1 MQGKEQ
7 TVSCSICQ
15 NANPMIES
23 LNKQI
28 NQARSVTDKAY
39 FARKLKAKVEDVL
52 EEHGPADDPKGKAC
66 RSVLNLRK
74 QTAELILKAQKL
86 AD

>member
-1 MQGKEQ
+1 MEKHEQ
-7 TVSCSICQ
+7 TIPCPICQ
-15 NANPMIES
+15 NANPLIES

-39 FARKLKAKVEDVL
+39 FARKLKAKVEEVL
-52 EEHGPADDPKGKAC
+52 EEHGPADDPTGKAC
-66 RSVLNLRK
+66 RAVLNLRK

>member
-1 MQGKEQ
+1 MEKQEI
-7 TVSCSICQ
+7 TCSICQ
-15 NANPMIES
+15 NANPVIES

-28 NQARSVTDKAY
+28 NQARSVTDKVY
-39 FARKLKAKVEDVL
+39 FASKLKVKVEEVL
-52 EEHGPADDPKGKAC
+52 EEHGPADDPVAKAC
-66 RSVLNLRK
+66 RGVLNLRK